1 MTGTDRERVRRGDTA
16 TVAAVQPPFARLL
29 DAVTSLPAW
38 AAVLTI
44 FVAGRLLSTFWLA
57 AVYPLIGTAQPSNAI
72 RGNDHGFLT
81 FLTSWDGQYYQ
92 DISLHGYPSVLPVDS
107 AGHVLQNAWA
117 FLPAFP
123 FTIRALTASTG
134 ITFEVGAPLIA
145 TIAGLVAAYLLFVLV
160 RTRAGATAAMWGVFF
175 FCVGPLSFLLQ
186 VGYAESM
193 FLALTFGALV
203 AMQRQRYLVMTALT
217 VVAAFTRPGALAIP
231 LTLAAIALVRYVQL
245 RRSRRAGSDVAAD
258 DVRSGV
264 ARDATRTGLLR
275 ALPTSFPI
283 WERVVVVVSG
293 VVMTLAGVAWPLI
306 AAHAT
311 GRPDAYLETEMSW
324 WVAFIGRVD
333 FVPLTPWF
341 LNAGR
346 WLGLGGVAIVILL
359 VAGYSVWLC
368 RRSTRKLGLVPLTF
382 SAAYALYVFA
392 VSIPMAS
399 TPRLLMPLAP
409 LMASPELVARPWSR
423 WVMVS
428 LALAGQPVL
437 IVVLWLLGPP

>member
-1 MTGTDRERVRRGDTA
+1 VTGTDRPRVRPGTSTPA
-16 TVAAVQPPFARLL
+16 IQTPFTRLL
-29 DAVTSLPAW
+29 VAVTSLPAW
-38 AAVLTI
+38 AAVTTI
-44 FVAGRLLSTFWLA
+44 FVAGRLISTFWLA
-57 AVYPLIGTAQPSNAI
+57 ATFPLIGQAQPANAI
-72 RGNDHGFLT
+72 RGNDHGFLS

-134 ITFEVGAPLIA
+134 VTFEVGAPLIA

-160 RTRAGATAAMWGVFF
+160 RTRAGSTAAMWGVFF

-203 AMQRQRYLVMTALT
+203 AMQRQRYVVMTTLT

-245 RRSRRAGSDVAAD
+245 RRSRSTDSAAP
-258 DVRSGV
+258 
-264 ARDATRTGLLR
+264 ATGPALLR
-275 ALPTSFPI
+275 ALPPTFPI
-283 WERVVVVVSG
+283 RERVVVVLSG

-306 AAHAT
+306 AAHTT

-324 WVAFIGRVD
+324 WVAFIGRVH

-341 LNAGR
+341 LNAGH
-346 WLGLGGVAIVILL
+346 WLGIGGIAIVLL
-359 VAGYSVWLC
+359 IVAGYVVWLL
-368 RRSTRKLGLVPLTF
+368 RKSTRKLGLVPLTF

-409 LMASPELVARPWSR
+409 LVASPELVARPWSR
-423 WVMVS
+423 WIMVS

-437 IVVLWLLGPP
+437 IAVLWLLGPP